1 LLLLGVMLLAGGCTL
16 GPNFKLPA
24 ASVADQ
30 WIEAGNK
37 WVDSGL
43 PEYRNWWTVFKDQQ
57 LSRLVDMAYQHNLL
71 LRTAGIRVLEARAR
85 LGIAIGEF
93 YPQKQ
98 LAGAAIGYNRI
109 PISIPYDIRSNT
121 YWQATFDAQAAW
133 EIDLWGKIRRAIESA
148 DDAFLAS
155 VANYDDAL
163 VTLIGDVVSA
173 YVRIRTI
180 ESQRAI
186 ARNNVVRQRKALEIA
201 EAKYRYGTV
210 TKRDVYQAQTVLGA
224 TEAAIP
230 QFNMQLAQAK
240 NALSVLLG
248 MPPGRL
254 DDLLAGAEHIPSAPL
269 RVAVGIPA
277 DLLRRRP
284 DIRRAALQAA
294 AQCAQIGIAKA
305 DLLPVFSLMGNIGTV
320 ATDIGPHGLGDI
332 FSSDSLAYS
341 IGPAFQ
347 WNFLNYGRITNN
359 VRVQDAKFQELLITY
374 RNTVL
379 KAQQEVEDGIATF
392 MYSHQQAD
400 LLKKS
405 VIAAQNALGITLTQ
419 YDQGSADFTAVLT
432 AERSLYEAQND
443 LALAT
448 GSIALGL
455 VEVYRAM
462 GGGWE
467 IREGRDL
474 VPAATRREMARRT
487 NWGGLLTPELLQPQA
502 PALPSSQKR
511 SPYVRRPE
519 W

>member
-1 LLLLGVMLLAGGCTL
+1 MLLGSMLLAGGCTL
-16 GPNFKLPA
+16 GPNFKLPSA
-24 ASVADQ
+24 PVADQ
-30 WIEAGNK
+30 WIEAGYK
-37 WVDSGL
+37 GVDTGL
-43 PEYRNWWTVFKDQQ
+43 PEYRNWWTVFKDKQ
-57 LSRLVDMAYQHNLL
+57 LSRLVHLAYRHNLL

-98 LAGAAIGYNRI
+98 LVGAAIGYNRL
-109 PISIPYDIRSNT
+109 PISTPYDIRGNT
-121 YWQATFDAQAAW
+121 YWKAIFDAQAAW

-173 YVRIRTI
+173 YIRIRTI
-180 ESQRAI
+180 QSQRAI
-186 ARNNVVRQRKALEIA
+186 ARNNVIRQRKALEIA
-201 EAKYRYGTV
+201 EAKHRYGTV

-230 QFNMQLAQAK
+230 QLNMQLAQAK

-254 DDLLAGAEHIPSAPL
+254 DGLLAGAVGIPTAPQ
-269 RVAVGIPA
+269 RVTVGIPA

-294 AQCAQIGIAKA
+294 AQCAQIGIARA
-305 DLLPVFSLMGNIGTV
+305 DLLPVFSLVGDIGTA
-320 ATDIGPHGLGDI
+320 ATDIGPHELGDI
-332 FSSDSLAYS
+332 FSSGSLTYS
-341 IGPAFQ
+341 FGPAFQ
-347 WNFLNYGRITNN
+347 WSVFNYGRIANN
-359 VRVQDAKFQELLITY
+359 VRVQDAKFQELLIAY

-392 MYSHQQAD
+392 VYSHQQAVF
-400 LLKKS
+400 LKKS
-405 VIAAQNALGITLTQ
+405 VIAARNALGITMTQ
-419 YDQGSADFTAVLT
+419 YTQGSADFTAVLT
-432 AERSLYEAQND
+432 AERSLYQEQND

-462 GGGWE
+462 GGGWK
-467 IREGRDL
+467 IRAGHDL

-487 NWGGLLTPELLQPQA
+487 NWGRLLTPELP
-502 PALPSSQKR
+502 PALPSPQNR
-511 SPYVRRPE
+511 GPRVRRPE

>member
-1 LLLLGVMLLAGGCTL
+1 MLLGLALVAGGCTL
-16 GPNFKLPA
+16 GPNFKAPS

-30 WIEAGNK
+30 WIEAGHQG
-37 WVDSGL
+37 VDTGL
-43 PEYRNWWTVFKDQQ
+43 PQYRDWWTVFKD
-57 LSRLVDMAYQHNLL
+57 SRLTRLVELAYQHNLL
-71 LRTAGIRVLEARAR
+71 LRTAGVRVLEARAR

-93 YPQKQ
+93 YPQQQ
-98 LAGAAIGYNRI
+98 LASAAISYNRI
-109 PISIPYDIRSNT
+109 PVSVPYDIRGNT
-121 YWQATFDAQAAW
+121 YWQASFGAQAAW
-133 EIDLWGKIRRAIESA
+133 EMDIWGKIRRAIESA

-155 VANYDDAL
+155 VANYDDVL

-186 ARNNVVRQRKALEIA
+186 AHDNVIRQRKALQIA
-201 EAKYRYGTV
+201 EAKFRYGTV

-224 TEAAIP
+224 TEATIP

-248 MPPGRL
+248 MPPGQL
-254 DDLLAGAEHIPSAPL
+254 NDLIAGAGGIPTAPL
-269 RVAVGIPA
+269 RVAVGIPS

-284 DIRRAALQAA
+284 DIRRAELQAA

-305 DLLPVFSLMGNIGTV
+305 DLLPVFSLVGNVGTV
-320 ATDIGPHGLGDI
+320 ATDIGPHSLGDL
-332 FSSDSLAYS
+332 FSGDSLVYS
-341 IGPAFQ
+341 AGPVFQ
-347 WNFLNYGRITNN
+347 WNILNYGRISNN
-359 VRVQDAKFQELLITY
+359 VRVQDAKFQELLIAY
-374 RNTVL
+374 RNAVL

-392 MYSHQQAD
+392 VYSREQAD

-405 VIAAQNALGITLTQ
+405 VIAAENALGITLTQ

-432 AERSLYEAQND
+432 AERSLYQSQND
-443 LALAT
+443 LTLAT

-467 IREGRDL
+467 IRDGRDL
-474 VPAATRREMARRT
+474 VPAATRQEMAGRT
-487 NWGGLLTPELLQPQA
+487 NWGRLLTPELMQLGDT
-502 PALPSSQKR
+502 ALPSPQNPGPR
-511 SPYVRRPE
+511 IRRPE